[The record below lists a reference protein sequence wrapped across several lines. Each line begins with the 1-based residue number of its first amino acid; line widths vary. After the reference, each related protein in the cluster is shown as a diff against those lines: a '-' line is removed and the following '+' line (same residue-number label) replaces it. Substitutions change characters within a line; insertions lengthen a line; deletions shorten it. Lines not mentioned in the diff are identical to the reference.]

1 MKSMRSLYKKLFH
14 YVPDKRIWAYF
25 SMALSAAA
33 VCSYM
38 GAYWFLWQSIVS
50 ILVIPVYEKAMYDA
64 IIVVILMIL
73 RGILNI
79 ASATCSHYLG
89 FRLETNL
96 RKNGLH
102 KLLDASSSFFDHNS
116 SGEIRKIIDDNAAE
130 THKTVAHLIPDNVTA
145 VMTPVLM
152 FVLMFAIDY
161 RLGILLILTT
171 VIGVLQYRK
180 MSGGTE
186 FLSGY
191 SAALQKM
198 SAATVEYVR
207 GMQIIKI
214 FGVTVQYYKT
224 LINSIKE
231 YKQYVYQYS
240 LSCKNP
246 YVGFQVLFN
255 VFYAFAVPAAVV
267 FISYGEPAMLI
278 LAKIVFF
285 AVFSGAVFTSF
296 TSIMFTGQDNFGAQN
311 TLNRLDELTTS
322 MDQAKLP
329 HGNEETFQDF
339 NIEFRHVDF
348 KYDDNFV
355 LKDFSLTLHQNKTY
369 ALIGSSGGGKSTI
382 AKLISGFYPVDG
394 GEILIGGK
402 NIQSY
407 SEKALIQNIAFVF
420 QRSQLLKTSIYENVR
435 IGNPQ
440 ATRQQIMDAL
450 DAANCTS
457 ILDKFPQREMTVI
470 GAKGVY
476 LSGGEVQRI
485 AIARAILK
493 NANIVIMDEASAAAD
508 PENEY
513 ELQQAFQKLMR
524 GKTVIMIAHRLS
536 SIQNVDQILFVQN
549 GKVVEQGTHN
559 ELMACNGRYTEI
571 SQDAA
576 FGHAMDDSTN
586 QTRYL
591 GMNLNKAPFNDPLV
605 REAVSYAVNQQELE
619 TSVFDGL
626 ETAAETLF
634 PNEKPNC
641 GVEVKTYPTDM
652 EKAKQLMKEA
662 GYEDTND
669 DGILEKDGTSLA
681 IHFNYSQSLASV
693 DNAVLSI
700 AASLKELGFDVTI
713 DAVDMNTWYGAL
725 MAGEYDLTFYNTA
738 GGSFDPA
745 TDMSNMAPGA
755 MGDPILCQFS
765 AFFENPEI
773 FAELDSTSDSQRVQE
788 IYGMILNGIADQ
800 NLLVPVTGTHD
811 LALWNTDK
819 ITGYDFY
826 TDASYVDIA
835 SVHVK

>member
-14 YVPDKRIWAYF
+14 YVPDKRILAYF

-161 RLGILLILTT
+161 RLGILLLLTT

-311 TLNRLDELTTS
+311 TLNQLDELTTS

-524 GKTVIMIAHRLS
+524 GKTVMMPSLMIDHLS
-536 SIQNVDQILFVQN
+536 INLRS
-549 GKVVEQGTHN
+549 GTDN
-559 ELMACNGRYTEI
+559 LVSEI
-571 SQDAA
+571 SFAIKE
-576 FGHAMDDSTN
+576 GESLIL
-586 QTRYL
+586 L
-591 GMNLNKAPFNDPLV
+591 GQSGSGKTMTCSAVLNLLDPKKFK
-605 REAVSYAVNQQELE
+605 VSG
-619 TSVFDGL
+619 SVFFG
-626 ETAAETLF
+626 ETDLLNSSEKQRRGIYGNQIVYIPQNPMTALDPSMRIGRQMDETLRLHSDKSRQQRYNYILRLLHDVGLDD
-634 PNEKPNC
+634 PDR
-641 GVEVKTYPTDM
+641 VYRAYPHM
-652 EKAKQLMKEA
+652 
-662 GYEDTND
+662 
-669 DGILEKDGTSLA
+669 
-681 IHFNYSQSLASV
+681 
-693 DNAVLSI
+693 LS
-700 AASLKELGFDVTI
+700 
-713 DAVDMNTWYGAL
+713 
-725 MAGEYDLTFYNTA
+725 
-738 GGSFDPA
+738 GG
-745 TDMSNMAPGA
+745 M
-755 MGDPILCQFS
+755 L
-765 AFFENPEI
+765 
-773 FAELDSTSDSQRVQE
+773 QRV
-788 IYGMILNGIADQ
+788 IIAMAMI
-800 NLLVPVTGTHD
+800 T
-811 LALWNTDK
+811 
-819 ITGYDFY
+819 
-826 TDASYVDIA
+826 SY
-835 SVHVK
+835 

>member
-1 MKSMRSLYKKLFH
+1 
-14 YVPDKRIWAYF
+14 
-25 SMALSAAA
+25 MALSAAA

-50 ILVIPVYEKAMYDA
+50 ILVIPAYEKAMYDA
-64 IIVVILMIL
+64 IIVVALMIL

-116 SGEIRKIIDDNAAE
+116 SGEIRKVIDDNAAE
-130 THKTVAHLIPDNVTA
+130 THKTVAHLIPDNITA

-224 LINSIKE
+224 LIDSIKE

-267 FISYGEPAMLI
+267 LISYGEPAMLI

-311 TLNRLDELTTS
+311 TLNQLDELTAS

-329 HGNEETFQDF
+329 HGSEENFQNFD
-339 NIEFRHVDF
+339 IEFRHVDF
-348 KYDDNFV
+348 KYDDTFV
-355 LKDFSLTLHQNKTY
+355 LKNFNLTLHQNKTY

-420 QRSQLLKTSIYENVR
+420 QHSQLLKTSIYENVR
-435 IGNPQ
+435 IGNSQ

-559 ELMACNGRYTEI
+559 ELMACNGRYKDF
-571 SQDAA
+571 QDVYCKA
-576 FGHAMDDSTN
+576 N
-586 QTRYL
+586 QWR
-591 GMNLNKAPFNDPLV
+591 
-605 REAVSYAVNQQELE
+605 
-619 TSVFDGL
+619 
-626 ETAAETLF
+626 
-634 PNEKPNC
+634 
-641 GVEVKTYPTDM
+641 
-652 EKAKQLMKEA
+652 
-662 GYEDTND
+662 
-669 DGILEKDGTSLA
+669 LA
-681 IHFNYSQSLASV
+681 
-693 DNAVLSI
+693 
-700 AASLKELGFDVTI
+700 
-713 DAVDMNTWYGAL
+713 
-725 MAGEYDLTFYNTA
+725 
-738 GGSFDPA
+738 
-745 TDMSNMAPGA
+745 
-755 MGDPILCQFS
+755 
-765 AFFENPEI
+765 
-773 FAELDSTSDSQRVQE
+773 
-788 IYGMILNGIADQ
+788 
-800 NLLVPVTGTHD
+800 
-811 LALWNTDK
+811 
-819 ITGYDFY
+819 
-826 TDASYVDIA
+826 
-835 SVHVK
+835 

>member
-14 YVPDKRIWAYF
+14 YVPDKRILAYF

-255 VFYAFAVPAAVV
+255 VFYAFAV
-267 FISYGEPAMLI
+267 
-278 LAKIVFF
+278 
-285 AVFSGAVFTSF
+285 
-296 TSIMFTGQDNFGAQN
+296 
-311 TLNRLDELTTS
+311 
-322 MDQAKLP
+322 
-329 HGNEETFQDF
+329 
-339 NIEFRHVDF
+339 
-348 KYDDNFV
+348 
-355 LKDFSLTLHQNKTY
+355 
-369 ALIGSSGGGKSTI
+369 
-382 AKLISGFYPVDG
+382 
-394 GEILIGGK
+394 
-402 NIQSY
+402 
-407 SEKALIQNIAFVF
+407 
-420 QRSQLLKTSIYENVR
+420 
-435 IGNPQ
+435 
-440 ATRQQIMDAL
+440 
-450 DAANCTS
+450 
-457 ILDKFPQREMTVI
+457 
-470 GAKGVY
+470 
-476 LSGGEVQRI
+476 
-485 AIARAILK
+485 
-493 NANIVIMDEASAAAD
+493 
-508 PENEY
+508 
-513 ELQQAFQKLMR
+513 
-524 GKTVIMIAHRLS
+524 
-536 SIQNVDQILFVQN
+536 
-549 GKVVEQGTHN
+549 
-559 ELMACNGRYTEI
+559 
-571 SQDAA
+571 
-576 FGHAMDDSTN
+576 
-586 QTRYL
+586 
-591 GMNLNKAPFNDPLV
+591 
-605 REAVSYAVNQQELE
+605 NQQELE

-634 PNEKPNC
+634 TNEKPNC

>member
-1 MKSMRSLYKKLFH
+1 
-14 YVPDKRIWAYF
+14 
-25 SMALSAAA
+25 MALSAAA

-50 ILVIPVYEKAMYDA
+50 ILVIPAYEKAMYDA
-64 IIVVILMIL
+64 IIVVALMIL

-116 SGEIRKIIDDNAAE
+116 SGEIRKVIDDNAAE
-130 THKTVAHLIPDNVTA
+130 THKTVAHLIPDNITA

-224 LINSIKE
+224 LIDSIKE

-267 FISYGEPAMLI
+267 LISYGEPAMLI

-311 TLNRLDELTTS
+311 TLNQLDELTAS

-329 HGNEETFQDF
+329 HGSEENFQNFD
-339 NIEFRHVDF
+339 IEFRHVDF
-348 KYDDNFV
+348 KYDDTFV
-355 LKDFSLTLHQNKTY
+355 LKNFNLTLHQNKTY

-559 ELMACNGRYTEI
+559 ELMACNGRYKDF
-571 SQDAA
+571 QDVYCKA
-576 FGHAMDDSTN
+576 N
-586 QTRYL
+586 QWR
-591 GMNLNKAPFNDPLV
+591 
-605 REAVSYAVNQQELE
+605 
-619 TSVFDGL
+619 
-626 ETAAETLF
+626 
-634 PNEKPNC
+634 
-641 GVEVKTYPTDM
+641 
-652 EKAKQLMKEA
+652 
-662 GYEDTND
+662 
-669 DGILEKDGTSLA
+669 LA
-681 IHFNYSQSLASV
+681 
-693 DNAVLSI
+693 
-700 AASLKELGFDVTI
+700 
-713 DAVDMNTWYGAL
+713 
-725 MAGEYDLTFYNTA
+725 
-738 GGSFDPA
+738 
-745 TDMSNMAPGA
+745 
-755 MGDPILCQFS
+755 
-765 AFFENPEI
+765 
-773 FAELDSTSDSQRVQE
+773 
-788 IYGMILNGIADQ
+788 
-800 NLLVPVTGTHD
+800 
-811 LALWNTDK
+811 
-819 ITGYDFY
+819 
-826 TDASYVDIA
+826 
-835 SVHVK
+835 

>member
-1 MKSMRSLYKKLFH
+1 
-14 YVPDKRIWAYF
+14 
-25 SMALSAAA
+25 MALSAAA

-64 IIVVILMIL
+64 IIVVTLMIL

-559 ELMACNGRYTEI
+559 ELMACNGRYKDF
-571 SQDAA
+571 QDVYCKA
-576 FGHAMDDSTN
+576 N
-586 QTRYL
+586 QWR
-591 GMNLNKAPFNDPLV
+591 
-605 REAVSYAVNQQELE
+605 
-619 TSVFDGL
+619 
-626 ETAAETLF
+626 
-634 PNEKPNC
+634 
-641 GVEVKTYPTDM
+641 
-652 EKAKQLMKEA
+652 
-662 GYEDTND
+662 
-669 DGILEKDGTSLA
+669 LA
-681 IHFNYSQSLASV
+681 
-693 DNAVLSI
+693 
-700 AASLKELGFDVTI
+700 
-713 DAVDMNTWYGAL
+713 
-725 MAGEYDLTFYNTA
+725 
-738 GGSFDPA
+738 
-745 TDMSNMAPGA
+745 
-755 MGDPILCQFS
+755 
-765 AFFENPEI
+765 
-773 FAELDSTSDSQRVQE
+773 
-788 IYGMILNGIADQ
+788 
-800 NLLVPVTGTHD
+800 
-811 LALWNTDK
+811 
-819 ITGYDFY
+819 
-826 TDASYVDIA
+826 
-835 SVHVK
+835 

>member
-14 YVPDKRIWAYF
+14 YVPDKRILAYF

-38 GAYWFLWQSIVS
+38 GAYWFLWRSIVS

-311 TLNRLDELTTS
+311 TLNQLDDLTTS

-329 HGNEETFQDF
+329 HGNEET
-339 NIEFRHVDF
+339 
-348 KYDDNFV
+348 
-355 LKDFSLTLHQNKTY
+355 FSLTLHQNKTY

-559 ELMACNGRYTEI
+559 ELMACNGRYKDF
-571 SQDAA
+571 QDVYCKA
-576 FGHAMDDSTN
+576 N
-586 QTRYL
+586 QWR
-591 GMNLNKAPFNDPLV
+591 
-605 REAVSYAVNQQELE
+605 
-619 TSVFDGL
+619 
-626 ETAAETLF
+626 
-634 PNEKPNC
+634 
-641 GVEVKTYPTDM
+641 
-652 EKAKQLMKEA
+652 
-662 GYEDTND
+662 
-669 DGILEKDGTSLA
+669 LA
-681 IHFNYSQSLASV
+681 
-693 DNAVLSI
+693 
-700 AASLKELGFDVTI
+700 
-713 DAVDMNTWYGAL
+713 
-725 MAGEYDLTFYNTA
+725 
-738 GGSFDPA
+738 
-745 TDMSNMAPGA
+745 
-755 MGDPILCQFS
+755 
-765 AFFENPEI
+765 
-773 FAELDSTSDSQRVQE
+773 
-788 IYGMILNGIADQ
+788 
-800 NLLVPVTGTHD
+800 
-811 LALWNTDK
+811 
-819 ITGYDFY
+819 
-826 TDASYVDIA
+826 
-835 SVHVK
+835 

>member
-1 MKSMRSLYKKLFH
+1 MKSIRSLYKKLLQ
-14 YVPDKRIWAYF
+14 YVPDKRIWAYS

-50 ILVIPVYEKAMYDA
+50 ILVIPAYEKAMYDA
-64 IIVVILMIL
+64 IIVVALMIL

-102 KLLDASSSFFDHNS
+102 KLLDASSSFFDHNR
-116 SGEIRKIIDDNAAE
+116 SGEIRKVIDDNAAE
-130 THKTVAHLIPDNVTA
+130 THKTVAHLIPDNITA

-224 LINSIKE
+224 LIDSIKE

-267 FISYGEPAMLI
+267 LISYGEP
-278 LAKIVFF
+278 
-285 AVFSGAVFTSF
+285 
-296 TSIMFTGQDNFGAQN
+296 
-311 TLNRLDELTTS
+311 
-322 MDQAKLP
+322 
-329 HGNEETFQDF
+329 
-339 NIEFRHVDF
+339 
-348 KYDDNFV
+348 
-355 LKDFSLTLHQNKTY
+355 
-369 ALIGSSGGGKSTI
+369 
-382 AKLISGFYPVDG
+382 
-394 GEILIGGK
+394 
-402 NIQSY
+402 
-407 SEKALIQNIAFVF
+407 
-420 QRSQLLKTSIYENVR
+420 
-435 IGNPQ
+435 
-440 ATRQQIMDAL
+440 
-450 DAANCTS
+450 
-457 ILDKFPQREMTVI
+457 
-470 GAKGVY
+470 
-476 LSGGEVQRI
+476 
-485 AIARAILK
+485 
-493 NANIVIMDEASAAAD
+493 
-508 PENEY
+508 
-513 ELQQAFQKLMR
+513 
-524 GKTVIMIAHRLS
+524 
-536 SIQNVDQILFVQN
+536 
-549 GKVVEQGTHN
+549 
-559 ELMACNGRYTEI
+559 
-571 SQDAA
+571 
-576 FGHAMDDSTN
+576 
-586 QTRYL
+586 
-591 GMNLNKAPFNDPLV
+591 
-605 REAVSYAVNQQELE
+605 
-619 TSVFDGL
+619 
-626 ETAAETLF
+626 
-634 PNEKPNC
+634 
-641 GVEVKTYPTDM
+641 
-652 EKAKQLMKEA
+652 
-662 GYEDTND
+662 
-669 DGILEKDGTSLA
+669 
-681 IHFNYSQSLASV
+681 
-693 DNAVLSI
+693 
-700 AASLKELGFDVTI
+700 
-713 DAVDMNTWYGAL
+713 
-725 MAGEYDLTFYNTA
+725 GEYDLTFYNTA

>member
-1 MKSMRSLYKKLFH
+1 
-14 YVPDKRIWAYF
+14 
-25 SMALSAAA
+25 MALSAAA

-50 ILVIPVYEKAMYDA
+50 ILVIPAYEKAMYDA
-64 IIVVILMIL
+64 IIVVALMIL

-311 TLNRLDELTTS
+311 TLNQLDELTTS

-559 ELMACNGRYTEI
+559 ELMACNGRYKDF
-571 SQDAA
+571 QDVYCKA
-576 FGHAMDDSTN
+576 N
-586 QTRYL
+586 QWR
-591 GMNLNKAPFNDPLV
+591 
-605 REAVSYAVNQQELE
+605 
-619 TSVFDGL
+619 
-626 ETAAETLF
+626 
-634 PNEKPNC
+634 
-641 GVEVKTYPTDM
+641 
-652 EKAKQLMKEA
+652 
-662 GYEDTND
+662 
-669 DGILEKDGTSLA
+669 LA
-681 IHFNYSQSLASV
+681 
-693 DNAVLSI
+693 
-700 AASLKELGFDVTI
+700 
-713 DAVDMNTWYGAL
+713 
-725 MAGEYDLTFYNTA
+725 
-738 GGSFDPA
+738 
-745 TDMSNMAPGA
+745 
-755 MGDPILCQFS
+755 
-765 AFFENPEI
+765 
-773 FAELDSTSDSQRVQE
+773 
-788 IYGMILNGIADQ
+788 
-800 NLLVPVTGTHD
+800 
-811 LALWNTDK
+811 
-819 ITGYDFY
+819 
-826 TDASYVDIA
+826 
-835 SVHVK
+835 

>member
-14 YVPDKRIWAYF
+14 YVQDKRIWAYF

-96 RKNGLH
+96 RKTGLH

-311 TLNRLDELTTS
+311 TLNQLDELTTS

-440 ATRQQIMDAL
+440 ATRRQIMDAL

-513 ELQQAFQKLMR
+513 ELQQAFQKLMS

-549 GKVVEQGTHN
+549 SAFLSGRITAFPPKNFISLSIVPSLLVSC
-559 ELMACNGRYTEI
+559 EL
-571 SQDAA
+571 
-576 FGHAMDDSTN
+576 
-586 QTRYL
+586 
-591 GMNLNKAPFNDPLV
+591 
-605 REAVSYAVNQQELE
+605 
-619 TSVFDGL
+619 SVFDGQNAR
-626 ETAAETLF
+626 TF
-634 PNEKPNC
+634 PEQLRKP
-641 GVEVKTYPTDM
+641 
-652 EKAKQLMKEA
+652 
-662 GYEDTND
+662 
-669 DGILEKDGTSLA
+669 
-681 IHFNYSQSLASV
+681 
-693 DNAVLSI
+693 
-700 AASLKELGFDVTI
+700 
-713 DAVDMNTWYGAL
+713 
-725 MAGEYDLTFYNTA
+725 A
-738 GGSFDPA
+738 GG
-745 TDMSNMAPGA
+745 
-755 MGDPILCQFS
+755 
-765 AFFENPEI
+765 
-773 FAELDSTSDSQRVQE
+773 
-788 IYGMILNGIADQ
+788 GIADHLC
-800 NLLVPVTGTHD
+800 NLPHGEICINEQMLCLTHSSPLNILRD
-811 LALWNTDK
+811 AASELPLEAAFQLAFAHA
-819 ITGYDFY
+819 G
-826 TDASYVDIA
+826 DIC
-835 SVHVK
+835 KPF

>member
-1 MKSMRSLYKKLFH
+1 
-14 YVPDKRIWAYF
+14 
-25 SMALSAAA
+25 MALSAAA

-102 KLLDASSSFFDHNS
+102 KLLDAASSFFDHNS

-311 TLNRLDELTTS
+311 TLNQLDELTTS

-355 LKDFSLTLHQNKTY
+355 LKDFSLTLHQNTY
-369 ALIGSSGGGKSTI
+369 TFIRNPYYWGEAPEVDEFKVKVIPDNAAKILALRNGEIDAILGSS
-382 AKLISGFYPVDG
+382 
-394 GEILIGGK
+394 
-402 NIQSY
+402 
-407 SEKALIQNIAFVF
+407 
-420 QRSQLLKTSIYENVR
+420 
-435 IGNPQ
+435 
-440 ATRQQIMDAL
+440 
-450 DAANCTS
+450 
-457 ILDKFPQREMTVI
+457 
-470 GAKGVY
+470 
-476 LSGGEVQRI
+476 
-485 AIARAILK
+485 
-493 NANIVIMDEASAAAD
+493 
-508 PENEY
+508 
-513 ELQQAFQKLMR
+513 
-524 GKTVIMIAHRLS
+524 RLS
-536 SIQNVDQILFVQN
+536 AE
-549 GKVVEQGTHN
+549 G
-559 ELMACNGRYTEI
+559 YTEI

-634 PNEKPNC
+634 TNEKPNC

>member
-1 MKSMRSLYKKLFH
+1 MKDVMHVKPFFKQKGDVDLKSMRSLYKKLFQ
-14 YVPDKRIWAYF
+14 YVPDKKNWAYS

-38 GAYWFLWQSIVS
+38 GAYWFLWQAIVS
-50 ILVIPVYEKAMYDA
+50 ILVIPTYEKAMYDA
-64 IIVVILMIL
+64 IIVVVLMIL
-73 RGILNI
+73 RGVLNI

-130 THKTVAHLIPDNVTA
+130 THKTVAHLIPDNITA

-161 RLGILLILTT
+161 RLGILLTLTT

-180 MSGGTE
+180 MSDGTE

-224 LINSIKE
+224 LIDSIKE

-255 VFYAFAVPAAVV
+255 VFYAFAVPAAVIL
-267 FISYGEPAMLI
+267 ISYGEPAMLI

-311 TLNRLDELTTS
+311 TLNQLDELTAS
-322 MDQAKLP
+322 MDQAKIP
-329 HGNEETFQDF
+329 HGSEENFPNFD
-339 NIEFRHVDF
+339 IEFRHVDF
-348 KYDDNFV
+348 KYDDTFV
-355 LKDFSLTLHQNKTY
+355 LKNFNLTLHQNRTY

-420 QRSQLLKTSIYENVR
+420 QHSQLLKTSIYENVR

-450 DAANCTS
+450 NAANCTS

-559 ELMACNGRYTEI
+559 ELMAYNGRYKDF
-571 SQDAA
+571 QDVYYKA
-576 FGHAMDDSTN
+576 N
-586 QTRYL
+586 QWRLSSSADY
-591 GMNLNKAPFNDPLV
+591 MMQIPVPFKLEELTYEKFTLTACSSMFPLFF
-605 REAVSYAVNQQELE
+605 RKSFY
-619 TSVFDGL
+619 S
-626 ETAAETLF
+626 
-634 PNEKPNC
+634 
-641 GVEVKTYPTDM
+641 
-652 EKAKQLMKEA
+652 
-662 GYEDTND
+662 
-669 DGILEKDGTSLA
+669 ILLLWK
-681 IHFNYSQSLASV
+681 
-693 DNAVLSI
+693 
-700 AASLKELGFDVTI
+700 
-713 DAVDMNTWYGAL
+713 
-725 MAGEYDLTFYNTA
+725 
-738 GGSFDPA
+738 
-745 TDMSNMAPGA
+745 
-755 MGDPILCQFS
+755 
-765 AFFENPEI
+765 I
-773 FAELDSTSDSQRVQE
+773 FASD
-788 IYGMILNGIADQ
+788 GWM
-800 NLLVPVTGTHD
+800 LLT
-811 LALWNTDK
+811 K
-819 ITGYDFY
+819 
-826 TDASYVDIA
+826 
-835 SVHVK
+835 K

>member
-1 MKSMRSLYKKLFH
+1 
-14 YVPDKRIWAYF
+14 
-25 SMALSAAA
+25 MALSAAA

-79 ASATCSHYLG
+79 ASAMCSHYLG

-267 FISYGEPAMLI
+267 FISYGEPAMLT

-311 TLNRLDELTTS
+311 TLNQLDELTTS

-559 ELMACNGRYTEI
+559 ELMACNGRYKDF
-571 SQDAA
+571 QDVYCKA
-576 FGHAMDDSTN
+576 N
-586 QTRYL
+586 QWR
-591 GMNLNKAPFNDPLV
+591 
-605 REAVSYAVNQQELE
+605 
-619 TSVFDGL
+619 
-626 ETAAETLF
+626 
-634 PNEKPNC
+634 
-641 GVEVKTYPTDM
+641 
-652 EKAKQLMKEA
+652 
-662 GYEDTND
+662 
-669 DGILEKDGTSLA
+669 LA
-681 IHFNYSQSLASV
+681 
-693 DNAVLSI
+693 
-700 AASLKELGFDVTI
+700 
-713 DAVDMNTWYGAL
+713 
-725 MAGEYDLTFYNTA
+725 
-738 GGSFDPA
+738 
-745 TDMSNMAPGA
+745 
-755 MGDPILCQFS
+755 
-765 AFFENPEI
+765 
-773 FAELDSTSDSQRVQE
+773 
-788 IYGMILNGIADQ
+788 
-800 NLLVPVTGTHD
+800 
-811 LALWNTDK
+811 
-819 ITGYDFY
+819 
-826 TDASYVDIA
+826 
-835 SVHVK
+835 

>member
-1 MKSMRSLYKKLFH
+1 MKSMCSLYKKLFH
-14 YVPDKRIWAYF
+14 YVPDKRILAYF

-64 IIVVILMIL
+64 VIVVILMIL

-311 TLNRLDELTTS
+311 TLNQLDELTTS

-536 SIQNVDQILFVQN
+536 SIQNVDQMDETLRLHSDKSRQQRYHYILRLLHDVGLDDPDRVYRAYPHMLSGGMLQRVIIAMAMMLDAKFVLADEPTTALDVIHRN
-549 GKVVEQGTHN
+549 GIIDLFSQMKANGVGILMVTHDFATA
-559 ELMACNGRYTEI
+559 L
-571 SQDAA
+571 Q
-576 FGHAMDDSTN
+576 
-586 QTRYL
+586 L
-591 GMNLNKAPFNDPLV
+591 GGNMLV
-605 REAVSYAVNQQELE
+605 MKEGKIIESGEVQ
-619 TSVFDGL
+619 SVFDHTTEPYTRSLIEAYSLSCAFTKG
-626 ETAAETLF
+626 AE
-634 PNEKPNC
+634 
-641 GVEVKTYPTDM
+641 
-652 EKAKQLMKEA
+652 
-662 GYEDTND
+662 
-669 DGILEKDGTSLA
+669 S
-681 IHFNYSQSLASV
+681 
-693 DNAVLSI
+693 
-700 AASLKELGFDVTI
+700 
-713 DAVDMNTWYGAL
+713 
-725 MAGEYDLTFYNTA
+725 
-738 GGSFDPA
+738 
-745 TDMSNMAPGA
+745 
-755 MGDPILCQFS
+755 
-765 AFFENPEI
+765 
-773 FAELDSTSDSQRVQE
+773 
-788 IYGMILNGIADQ
+788 
-800 NLLVPVTGTHD
+800 
-811 LALWNTDK
+811 
-819 ITGYDFY
+819 
-826 TDASYVDIA
+826 
-835 SVHVK
+835 